1 MVSGEHIGT
10 HLGFPTANL
19 QPNDPLKLIPANG
32 VYAVKVRLES
42 SLEQKHAMANIGRRP
57 TFDGSRTTLE
67 THILRHEGELY
78 GQQIAVSFIHRLRD
92 EQRFET
98 PEALAEQLQR
108 DAQTAEELLTN
119 DIDE

>member
-1 MVSGEHIGT
+1 
-10 HLGFPTANL
+10 
-19 QPNDPLKLIPANG
+19 
-32 VYAVKVRLES
+32 
-42 SLEQKHAMANIGRRP
+42 MANIGRRP
-57 TFDGSRTTLE
+57 TFDGSCTTLE